1 LAVVSEFIPIFG
13 GFRRLLGG
21 FKGAFSG
28 FSQNV
33 AVFQCKK
40 EAGPFGI

>member
-1 LAVVSEFIPIFG
+1 LTVVSEFIPIFG

-21 FKGAFSG
+21 FT
-28 FSQNV
+28 QNV